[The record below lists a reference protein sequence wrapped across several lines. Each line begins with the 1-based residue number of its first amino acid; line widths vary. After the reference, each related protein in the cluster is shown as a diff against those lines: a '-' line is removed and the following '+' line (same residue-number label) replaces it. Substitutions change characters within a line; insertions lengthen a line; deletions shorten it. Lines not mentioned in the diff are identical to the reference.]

1 MGSTPRIFPN
11 DAATSYEGFFLQ
23 LATGYPVA
31 CDPVLIFAPSRASNQ
46 KHPKTGGV
54 YSIVMEES
62 QVTLDCMGQVSEL
75 SNPRQLQMSLFDL
88 TLAGA
93 GQLLQ
98 ETQDEGLEEVDL
110 I

>member
-1 MGSTPRIFPN
+1 MK
-11 DAATSYEGFFLQ
+11 Q
-23 LATGYPVA
+23 LHRMRDSSCNCQTKKPVA
-31 CDPVLIFAPSRASNQ
+31 CDPVLIFCAFKSHQ

>member
-1 MGSTPRIFPN
+1 
-11 DAATSYEGFFLQ
+11 
-23 LATGYPVA
+23 
-31 CDPVLIFAPSRASNQ
+31 
-46 KHPKTGGV
+46 
-54 YSIVMEES
+54 MEES

-110 I
+110 IGQWIMQMAGMKIYCNGVF

>member
-1 MGSTPRIFPN
+1 
-11 DAATSYEGFFLQ
+11 
-23 LATGYPVA
+23 
-31 CDPVLIFAPSRASNQ
+31 
-46 KHPKTGGV
+46 
-54 YSIVMEES
+54 MEES

-110 I
+110 IYIR

>member
-11 DAATSYEGFFLQ
+11 EAATSYEGFFLQ
-23 LATGYPVA
+23 A
-31 CDPVLIFAPSRASNQ
+31 DE
-46 KHPKTGGV
+46 KTGGLW
-54 YSIVMEES
+54 SGLDFLRLQEPPKTSKNWRCFFRIVMEES